1 LSVHEQKPAHFIS
14 PNRGRVRGPGTRLC
28 LARRTFRGADADD
41 RTTPG
46 VEGVRVAQPP
56 GTRWV
61 TRASARK
68 RRTSRGHRH
77 HGGPWSTATAKETP
91 IANVGVAVRRRVE
104 RKLLSTENQPAKVA
118 MDRMNPTP

>member
-1 LSVHEQKPAHFIS
+1 VSM
-14 PNRGRVRGPGTRLC
+14 NGDRL
-28 LARRTFRGADADD
+28 TSFRPTADACGGRGLDSASPVG
-41 RTTPG
+41 RSEGLMLTTGRHREKRECAPHNP
-46 VEGVRVAQPP
+46 R

-61 TRASARK
+61 TGTGARK

-104 RKLLSTENQPAKVA
+104 RELLTTENKPAKVA